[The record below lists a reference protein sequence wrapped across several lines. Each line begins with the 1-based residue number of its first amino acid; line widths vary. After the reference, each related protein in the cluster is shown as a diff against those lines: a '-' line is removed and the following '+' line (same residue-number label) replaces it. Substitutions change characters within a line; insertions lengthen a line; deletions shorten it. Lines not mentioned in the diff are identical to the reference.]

1 MDIGSKLRYLRKAR
15 HLSSIELAQRANV
28 SQSSISDIECNR
40 RSPRLNTLTSLSRAL
55 GLPLSELLPVDDL
68 LEHPLKDNERE
79 LLDLF
84 ARLDDVQQRHLIELI
99 RSFSVRGE
107 PYKAERTVRS

>member
-15 HLSSIELAQRANV
+15 HLSSVELAQRANV

-40 RSPRLNTLTSLSRAL
+40 RSPRLNTLSSLSRAL

-68 LEHPLKDNERE
+68 LEHPLKEEERE
-79 LLDLF
+79 ILDLF
-84 ARLDDVQQRHLIELI
+84 SRMNESQQKHLLELL
-99 RSFSVRGE
+99 RSFSSQ
-107 PYKAERTVRS
+107 KN

>member
-15 HLSSIELAQRANV
+15 HLSSVELAQRANV

-40 RSPRLNTLTSLSRAL
+40 RSPRLNTLSSLSRAL
-55 GLPLSELLPVDDL
+55 GIPLSELLPVDDL
-68 LEHPLKDNERE
+68 LEHPLKEEERQ

-84 ARLDDVQQRHLIELI
+84 GRMNESQQQNLLELLQ
-99 RSFSVRGE
+99 SFSAK
-107 PYKAERTVRS
+107 P

>member
-68 LEHPLKDNERE
+68 LEHPLKENERV

-84 ARLDDVQQRHLIELI
+84 ARLDDTQQRHLIELLQ
-99 RSFSVRGE
+99 SFSEHKEPVR
-107 PYKAERTVRS
+107 AERTVRS

>member
-15 HLSSIELAQRANV
+15 HLSSVELAQRANV

-40 RSPRLNTLTSLSRAL
+40 RSPRLNTLSSLSRAL

-68 LEHPLKDNERE
+68 LEHPLKEEERE
-79 LLDLF
+79 ILDLF
-84 ARLDDVQQRHLIELI
+84 SRMNESQQKHLLELLK
-99 RSFSVRGE
+99 SFSSQ
-107 PYKAERTVRS
+107 KN

>member
-15 HLSSIELAQRANV
+15 HLSSVELAQRANV

-40 RSPRLNTLTSLSRAL
+40 RSPRLNTLSSLSRAL
-55 GLPLSELLPVDDL
+55 GIPLSELLPVDDL
-68 LEHPLKDNERE
+68 LEHPLKEEERQ

-84 ARLDDVQQRHLIELI
+84 NHMNESQQNSLLELL
-99 RSFSVRGE
+99 RSFST
-107 PYKAERTVRS
+107 KK

>member
-15 HLSSIELAQRANV
+15 HLSSVELAQRANV

-40 RSPRLNTLTSLSRAL
+40 RSPRLNTLSSLSRAL
-55 GLPLSELLPVDDL
+55 GLPLSELLPIDDL
-68 LEHPLKDNERE
+68 LEHPLKEEERE

-84 ARLDDVQQRHLIELI
+84 SRMNESQKTHLLELL
-99 RSFSVRGE
+99 RSFSSQ
-107 PYKAERTVRS
+107 KK

>member
-15 HLSSIELAQRANV
+15 HLSSVELAQRANV

-40 RSPRLNTLTSLSRAL
+40 RSPRLNTLSSLSRAL

-68 LEHPLKDNERE
+68 LEHPLKEEERE
-79 LLDLF
+79 ILDLF
-84 ARLDDVQQRHLIELI
+84 SRMNESQQKHLLEFL
-99 RSFSVRGE
+99 RSFSSQ
-107 PYKAERTVRS
+107 KN

>member
-15 HLSSIELAQRANV
+15 HLSSVELAQRANV

-40 RSPRLNTLTSLSRAL
+40 RSPRLNTLSSLSRAL

-68 LEHPLKDNERE
+68 LEHPLKEEERE
-79 LLDLF
+79 ILDLF
-84 ARLDDVQQRHLIELI
+84 SRMNESQQKHLLELL
-99 RSFSVRGE
+99 RSFSS
-107 PYKAERTVRS
+107 KKN

>member
-1 MDIGSKLRYLRKAR
+1 MDIGSKLRYLRKSR
-15 HLSSIELAQRANV
+15 HLSSVELAQRANV

-55 GLPLSELLPVDDL
+55 GLPLSELLPIDDL
-68 LEHPLKDNERE
+68 LEHPLKSEERE

-84 ARLDDVQQRHLIELI
+84 SHMNEDQQKNLIELLK
-99 RSFSVRGE
+99 SFSTS
-107 PYKAERTVRS
+107 KF

>member
-15 HLSSIELAQRANV
+15 HLSSVELAQRANV

-40 RSPRLNTLTSLSRAL
+40 RSPRLNTLSSLSRAL

-68 LEHPLKDNERE
+68 LEHPLKEEERE
-79 LLDLF
+79 ILDLF
-84 ARLDDVQQRHLIELI
+84 GRMNESQQKNLLELL
-99 RSFSVRGE
+99 RSFSSQ
-107 PYKAERTVRS
+107 KN

>member
-15 HLSSIELAQRANV
+15 HLSSVELAQRANV

-40 RSPRLNTLTSLSRAL
+40 RSPRLNTLSSLSRAL
-55 GLPLSELLPVDDL
+55 GIPLSELLPVDDL
-68 LEHPLKDNERE
+68 LEHPLKEEERQ

-84 ARLDDVQQRHLIELI
+84 GRMNESQQQNLLELLQ
-99 RSFSVRGE
+99 SFSA
-107 PYKAERTVRS
+107 KS